1 MENTV
6 KSRFGKIFAAIDFE
20 ELRGLE
26 GVRSATIDVD
36 GLKLNIGIAHG
47 LHNARKLLEDIKAGK
62 SQFHAIEIMACPGGC
77 IDGGGQ
83 PLHHGNSDII
93 KARWEAIYRADREMP
108 IRKSHENPSIQAIY
122 KEYLGE
128 PCGHKSHELLH
139 THYFDRQTTVEVDL
153 EK

>member
-1 MENTV
+1 LENTV

-62 SQFHAIEIMACPGGC
+62 SQFHAIEIMACPGG
-77 IDGGGQ
+77 IAGGIV
-83 PLHHGNSDII
+83 D
-93 KARWEAIYRADREMP
+93 EYRNME
-108 IRKSHENPSIQAIY
+108 
-122 KEYLGE
+122 
-128 PCGHKSHELLH
+128 
-139 THYFDRQTTVEVDL
+139 
-153 EK
+153 

>member
-36 GLKLNIGIAHG
+36 GLKLNIGIAHA

-62 SQFHAIEIMACPGGC
+62 YAVSVCLGTACYVRGAEKVLEEFERQLG
-77 IDGGGQ
+77 
-83 PLHHGNSDII
+83 I
-93 KARWEAIYRADREMP
+93 KSGETDAQGLFSLNTLRCVGACGLAPVAMVGDKVYGRLTPADVKTIVDECRAMG
-108 IRKSHENPSIQAIY
+108 K
-122 KEYLGE
+122 
-128 PCGHKSHELLH
+128 
-139 THYFDRQTTVEVDL
+139 
-153 EK
+153 

>member
-1 MENTV
+1 MCKLTDRDD
-6 KSRFGKIFAAIDFE
+6 S
-20 ELRGLE
+20 LSLLPM
-26 GVRSATIDVD
+26 RSATIDVD

-47 LHNARKLLEDIKAGK
+47 LHNARKLLEDIKAGR
-62 SQFHAIEIMACPGGC
+62 SHFHAIEIMACPGGC

-83 PLHHGNSDII
+83 PLHHGNQEII
-93 KARWEAIYRADREMP
+93 KARWEAIYRADKEMP

-122 KEYLGE
+122 KEFLGE

-139 THYFDRQTTVEVDL
+139 TNYFDKQTTVVVDV

>member
-1 MENTV
+1 MQLRWD
-6 KSRFGKIFAAIDFE
+6 SQKIGIKK
-20 ELRGLE
+20 LYGSS
-26 GVRSATIDVD
+26 GWVDV
-36 GLKLNIGIAHG
+36 LSLNIGIAYG

-62 SQFHAIEIMACPGGC
+62 CQFHAIEIMACPGGC

-83 PLHHGNSDII
+83 PSHRGNTNII
-93 KARWEAIYRADREMP
+93 KARWEAIYQADREMP

-122 KEYLGE
+122 KEFLGE

>member
-1 MENTV
+1 MYFYTNIWH
-6 KSRFGKIFAAIDFE
+6 KICKLTDANDILSVFP
-20 ELRGLE
+20 
-26 GVRSATIDVD
+26 VRSATIDVD

-62 SQFHAIEIMACPGGC
+62 SQFHVIEIMACPGGC

-122 KEYLGE
+122 KEFLGE